1 MDVLTL
7 YPTYEEVYFLERL
20 NRFVM
25 LLQTRAGKTIRA
37 HIPNTGR
44 MEELCQHHHPF
55 FITPLTHTKYP
66 YKVVATEYQ
75 GNFVFLDTIK
85 VNAIFEQ
92 LLIRNLIPQFQ
103 QSTQIKREV
112 TFGNSKFD
120 FTFFHDGRPTI
131 AEVKSCT
138 LCHNGLAMFPDAPTV
153 RGQKHLTA
161 LEQLAKTSEYQTYV
175 IFLVLNTSAER
186 FMPNFHTDFEYGTK
200 FLAAEHV
207 HFSPFKLHFTTPVS
221 VDLQSIQGIPIDVAT
236 LRTHCR
242 NKGSYLL
249 VLENPAETTTNIGK
263 LGTIKFQKGWYVYV
277 GSALNSL
284 DSRLKR
290 HQRKRK
296 KHFWH
301 IDYIASTIMK
311 TKKVYPIRRSE
322 RIESQ
327 LAQAVEQLSDGAIKG
342 FGTSDAP
349 DGSHLF
355 YFSSSPVNNA
365 RFITSLFDA
374 RTF

>member
-1 MDVLTL
+1 
-7 YPTYEEVYFLERL
+7 
-20 NRFVM
+20 M
-25 LLQTRAGKTIRA
+25 LLQTRDGKTIRA

-44 MEELCQHHHPF
+44 MEELCHQRHPF

-75 GNFVFLDTIK
+75 GNYVFLDTIK

-92 LLIRNLIPQFQ
+92 LLTRNLIPQFQ
-103 QSTQIKREV
+103 QPTQIKQEV
-112 TFGNSKFD
+112 TFGDSKFD
-120 FTFFHDGRPTI
+120 FTFFHDGSQI
-131 AEVKSCT
+131 GVEVKGCT
-138 LCHNGLAMFPDAPTV
+138 VEIDNIALFPDAPTV

-161 LEQLAKTSEYQTYV
+161 LGQLAKDSDYQTYV
-175 IFLVLNTSAER
+175 IFLILNASAKR

-207 HFSPFKLHFTTPVS
+207 HFSPFRLHFTTPVS
-221 VDLQSIQGIPIDVAT
+221 VDLQRIQEIPVDVAT
-236 LRTHCR
+236 LQTHCR

-249 VLENPAETTTNIGK
+249 VLENPAETTINIGR
-263 LGTIKFQKGWYVYV
+263 LGRITFQKGWYVYV

-301 IDYIASTIMK
+301 IDYIASTGMNIK
-311 TKKVYPIRRSE
+311 QVYPIPRAAP
-322 RIESQ
+322 IESQ
-327 LAQAVEQLSDGAIKG
+327 LAQAIGQLSDDAIKG

-355 YFSSSPVNNA
+355 YFRSSPVNNA
-365 RFITSLFDA
+365 DFITSIFDA